1 MSDTQDY
8 VLVFEAPKIEPPE
21 FRLYYDEETG
31 KVLFYTCEKPEGK
44 YIVVDT
50 VTFAC
55 ARQDVRVIDGK
66 LSTVN
71 PASII
76 SKLKPH
82 DSDGVKT
89 FKEDISIIADEDSTD
104 VQIWKLMTYELR

>member
-1 MSDTQDY
+1 MSDTEDY
-8 VLVFEAPKIEPPE
+8 VLVFEAPKIIPPE

-44 YIVVDT
+44 YIIIDSI
-50 VTFAC
+50 TFAC

-76 SKLKPH
+76 SKLKP
-82 DSDGVKT
+82 SELDGMT
-89 FKEDISIIADEDSTD
+89 CLKEDISIIADEDSTD
-104 VQIWKLMTYELR
+104 VQTWKLMTYELR